1 MFRRCHE
8 TVRLQCSSR
17 RRACSRADL
26 SRQNYTKV
34 YFQDEFLTS
43 AIFCHSQPR
52 SPVEEERDSGHSS
65 YNSPRTPPGR
75 KNECSF
81 QRWPVPTPR
90 AQAGPCFITS
100 RASRGALCVRACFYA
115 KGMPF
120 RGATAVPKGPHPGAS
135 ACRLPPAGQ
144 PLCLFHR
151 KSQVRR
157 LLHSAAS

>member
-1 MFRRCHE
+1 MPG
-8 TVRLQCSSR
+8 
-17 RRACSRADL
+17 SRATGRTPQVTRSHLQVARPALLVLGGGDGL
-26 SRQNYTKV
+26 RGCP
-34 YFQDEFLTS
+34 L
-43 AIFCHSQPR
+43 SQPR
-52 SPVEEERDSGHSS
+52 SPVERDSGHSI

-135 ACRLPPAGQ
+135 ACRLPGN
-144 PLCLFHR
+144 LCVSFTER
-151 KSQVRR
+151 VKSVACSTVRPPR
-157 LLHSAAS
+157 TLTTASD